1 MSHCKPKHSV
11 SCQVLLLTESWWAS
25 SCLWIHEGG
34 FSPWTRE
41 LWESPQVALSPEQ
54 TRCDQI
60 KPHRGSKSL
69 RVALTWWLKHLLHS
83 LDHCAVGIKT
93 SLYACLAHQP
103 ALLMMDVCQNV
114 GWGLGQQREAQL
126 EWSRAWTC
134 GLLGLLTSV
143 LLLLLATRVTKGL
156 GPPTAGTQRGP
167 QGGSPLLPR
176 DWLASEWNKHQLAS
190 AGPKVNSPPAMLM
203 MHYKC
208 FWELTP
214 ASFWGWSANCF
225 PWWIG
230 LREDSRALLQLCNY

>member
-11 SCQVLLLTESWWAS
+11 SCQVLLLTKSWWAS

-83 LDHCAVGIKT
+83 LDHCAAGIKT

-114 GWGLGQQREAQL
+114 GWGLGQQRETAGVKQIL
-126 EWSRAWTC
+126 NVWVIRPAHLCPAAAVGYQSHRRPGATNC
-134 GLLGLLTSV
+134 RHAKRVPKVVLLFSPGLGLPLSETN
-143 LLLLLATRVTKGL
+143 TNW
-156 GPPTAGTQRGP
+156 PQRAP
-167 QGGSPLLPR
+167 KLIFPLR
-176 DWLASEWNKHQLAS
+176 
-190 AGPKVNSPPAMLM
+190 
-203 MHYKC
+203 C
-208 FWELTP
+208 
-214 ASFWGWSANCF
+214 
-225 PWWIG
+225 
-230 LREDSRALLQLCNY
+230 